1 MASRFEGVVNAP
13 EFPAG
18 VEWLNTPRPLTLGD
32 LRGKLV
38 VLEFW
43 TFC

>member
-1 MASRFEGVVNAP
+1 MAAYASTVDAP
-13 EFPAG
+13 DFPPG
-18 VEWLNTPRPLTLGD
+18 LDWLNVPGPLGLGD